1 MKYLNWKFTACTCT
15 LHMNKCVYYV
25 HVFIYSICILCILAC
40 LQVSVA
46 ALEMDPQFSIG
57 TCMIRVLYCIYIF
70 MQCSTC
76 TMYYYSVTI

>member
-15 LHMNKCVYYV
+15 CTLYVNNCVYY
-25 HVFIYSICILCILAC
+25 VFIYSICILCILAC

-57 TCMIRVLYCIYIF
+57 TCMIRVLYCIYI
-70 MQCSTC
+70 
-76 TMYYYSVTI
+76 YAV